1 MNTFLLTS
9 LVSLGTSSIN
19 FPLALRTSAFQ
30 AAATA
35 LLVSLEAASDF
46 YIETISIKFQSNFV
60 HLLDTMKMSTVCF
73 HYFYKH
79 IIPSLHLIFFPSQL
93 FTLKSYIFLLTS

>member
-1 MNTFLLTS
+1 LHTFLLTS

-19 FPLALRTSAFQ
+19 LPFALRTSAFQ

-46 YIETISIKFQSNFV
+46 YIETISIKLVLTLFANRKII
-60 HLLDTMKMSTVCF
+60 DTYM
-73 HYFYKH
+73 
-79 IIPSLHLIFFPSQL
+79 
-93 FTLKSYIFLLTS
+93 